1 MKYNGFNLEDTHMTI
16 TERLEKLMAVCTF
29 AVALCVR
36 AGISKHVIKPI
47 PYKKT
52 VKSYLYSFFQYGL
65 NHIRT
70 FYDDILEWV
79 AGIKPKEKN
88 RFVSIYYVSSAKN
101 EG

>member
-1 MKYNGFNLEDTHMTI
+1 MKYNGFNLEDTHMRM

-29 AVALCVR
+29 AVALCIR
-36 AGISKHVIKPI
+36 AGISKHAIKPI

-79 AGIKPKEKN
+79 TGIKLKTKN
-88 RFVSIYYVSSAKN
+88 CLISINYAYTTKN